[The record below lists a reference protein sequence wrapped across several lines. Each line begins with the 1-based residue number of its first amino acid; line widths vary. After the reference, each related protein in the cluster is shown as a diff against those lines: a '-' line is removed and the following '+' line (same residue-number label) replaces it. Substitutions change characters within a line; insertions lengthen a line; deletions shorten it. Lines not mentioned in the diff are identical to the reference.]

1 MIYNKLYL
9 IKLYTILFKL
19 NCENWKMIHD
29 RKIARIKRERSFKN
43 NPESKLFFNEYS
55 QDMFERIEL
64 INNTFEKGLALG
76 FRNIDLKKS
85 KNISHL
91 KLAEL
96 GISQNIDFV
105 CDEEFLPIKKSS
117 LDIIISFFNLHSSND
132 IPGILFQINQSLK
145 PNGLFMGCLFV
156 GDTLK
161 ELRFCLAKAEEEITK
176 GISPRI
182 SPFADLQDL
191 SNLLQRAN
199 FNLPVADIDR
209 HKVTYDNP
217 IKLMSDL
224 REMGETNILK
234 EKQKTFF
241 RKDILERSIEIYK
254 ENFSLENKKIFATFE
269 IAWLIGWKYHDSQQK
284 PLQPGSGQKNLAE
297 AVDELD

>member
-1 MIYNKLYL
+1 
-9 IKLYTILFKL
+9 
-19 NCENWKMIHD
+19 MIHD

-76 FRNIDLKKS
+76 FRNINLKKS

-217 IKLMSDL
+217 IKLMNDL

-241 RKDILERSIEIYK
+241 RKDILERSMEIYK
-254 ENFSLENKKIFATFE
+254 ENFSLENQKIFATFE

>member
-1 MIYNKLYL
+1 
-9 IKLYTILFKL
+9 
-19 NCENWKMIHD
+19 MIHD

-76 FRNIDLKKS
+76 FRNINLKKS

-145 PNGLFMGCLFV
+145 PNGLFIGCLFV

-217 IKLMSDL
+217 IKLMNDL

-241 RKDILERSIEIYK
+241 RKDVLERSMEIYK
-254 ENFSLENKKIFATFE
+254 ENFSLENQKIFATFE

>member
-1 MIYNKLYL
+1 
-9 IKLYTILFKL
+9 
-19 NCENWKMIHD
+19 MIHD

-43 NPESKLFFNEYS
+43 NPKSKLFFNEYS

-217 IKLMSDL
+217 IKLMNDL

>member
-1 MIYNKLYL
+1 
-9 IKLYTILFKL
+9 
-19 NCENWKMIHD
+19 MIHD

-76 FRNIDLKKS
+76 FRNINLKKS
-85 KNISHL
+85 KNIGHL
-91 KLAEL
+91 RLAEL

-145 PNGLFMGCLFV
+145 PNGLFIGCLFV

-217 IKLMSDL
+217 IKLMNDL

-241 RKDILERSIEIYK
+241 RKDVLERSMEIYK
-254 ENFSLENKKIFATFE
+254 ENFSLENHKIFATFE

-297 AVDELD
+297 AIDELD

>member
-1 MIYNKLYL
+1 
-9 IKLYTILFKL
+9 
-19 NCENWKMIHD
+19 MIHD

-76 FRNIDLKKS
+76 FRNINLKKS
-85 KNISHL
+85 KNIGHL
-91 KLAEL
+91 RLAEL

-145 PNGLFMGCLFV
+145 PNGLFIGCLFV

-161 ELRFCLAKAEEEITK
+161 ELRFSLAKAEEEITK

-217 IKLMSDL
+217 IKLMNEL

-241 RKDILERSIEIYK
+241 RKDVLERSMEIYK

>member
-1 MIYNKLYL
+1 
-9 IKLYTILFKL
+9 
-19 NCENWKMIHD
+19 MIHD

-76 FRNIDLKKS
+76 FRNINLKKS
-85 KNISHL
+85 KNIGHL
-91 KLAEL
+91 RLAEL
-96 GISQNIDFV
+96 GMSQNIDFV

-145 PNGLFMGCLFV
+145 PNGLFIGCLFI

-217 IKLMSDL
+217 IKLMNDL

-241 RKDILERSIEIYK
+241 RKDVLERSMEIYK
-254 ENFSLENKKIFATFE
+254 ENFSLENHKIFATFE

>member
-1 MIYNKLYL
+1 
-9 IKLYTILFKL
+9 
-19 NCENWKMIHD
+19 MIHD

-76 FRNIDLKKS
+76 FRNINLKKS
-85 KNISHL
+85 KNIGHL
-91 KLAEL
+91 RLADL
-96 GISQNIDFV
+96 GMSRNIDFV

-145 PNGLFMGCLFV
+145 PNGLFIGCLFV

-217 IKLMSDL
+217 IKLMNDL

-241 RKDILERSIEIYK
+241 RKDVLERSMEIYK
-254 ENFSLENKKIFATFE
+254 ENFSLENHKIFATFE

>member
-1 MIYNKLYL
+1 
-9 IKLYTILFKL
+9 
-19 NCENWKMIHD
+19 MIHD

-64 INNTFEKGLALG
+64 INNTFERGLALG
-76 FRNIDLKKS
+76 FRNINLKKS

-217 IKLMSDL
+217 IKLMNDL

-241 RKDILERSIEIYK
+241 RKDVLERSMEIYK
-254 ENFSLENKKIFATFE
+254 ENFSLENQKIFATFE

>member
-1 MIYNKLYL
+1 
-9 IKLYTILFKL
+9 
-19 NCENWKMIHD
+19 MIHD

-76 FRNIDLKKS
+76 FRNINLKKS
-85 KNISHL
+85 KNIGHL
-91 KLAEL
+91 RLAEL
-96 GISQNIDFV
+96 GMSQNIDFV

-145 PNGLFMGCLFV
+145 PNGLFIGCLFV

-217 IKLMSDL
+217 IKLMNDL

-241 RKDILERSIEIYK
+241 RKDVLERSMEIYK
-254 ENFSLENKKIFATFE
+254 ENFSLENHKIFATFE

-297 AVDELD
+297 AIDELD

>member
-1 MIYNKLYL
+1 
-9 IKLYTILFKL
+9 
-19 NCENWKMIHD
+19 MIHD

-145 PNGLFMGCLFV
+145 PNGLFIGCLFV

-217 IKLMSDL
+217 IKLMNDL

-234 EKQKTFF
+234 EKEKTFF
-241 RKDILERSIEIYK
+241 RKDVLERSMEIYK
-254 ENFSLENKKIFATFE
+254 ENFSLENQKIFATFE

>member
-1 MIYNKLYL
+1 
-9 IKLYTILFKL
+9 
-19 NCENWKMIHD
+19 MIHD

-76 FRNIDLKKS
+76 FRNINLKKS
-85 KNISHL
+85 ENIGHL
-91 KLAEL
+91 RLAEL
-96 GISQNIDFV
+96 GMSQNIDFV

-145 PNGLFMGCLFV
+145 PNGLFIGCLFV

-217 IKLMSDL
+217 IKLMNDL

-241 RKDILERSIEIYK
+241 RKDVLERSMEIYK
-254 ENFSLENKKIFATFE
+254 ENFSLENHKIFATFE

>member
-1 MIYNKLYL
+1 
-9 IKLYTILFKL
+9 
-19 NCENWKMIHD
+19 MIHD

-64 INNTFEKGLALG
+64 INNTLEKGLALG
-76 FRNIDLKKS
+76 FRNINLKKS
-85 KNISHL
+85 KNIGHL
-91 KLAEL
+91 RLAEL
-96 GISQNIDFV
+96 GMSQNIDFV

-145 PNGLFMGCLFV
+145 PNGLFIGCLFV

-217 IKLMSDL
+217 IKLMNDL

-241 RKDILERSIEIYK
+241 RKDVLERSMEIYK
-254 ENFSLENKKIFATFE
+254 ENFSLENHKIFATFE

>member
-1 MIYNKLYL
+1 
-9 IKLYTILFKL
+9 
-19 NCENWKMIHD
+19 MIHD

-76 FRNIDLKKS
+76 FRNINLKKS
-85 KNISHL
+85 KNIGHL
-91 KLAEL
+91 RLAEL
-96 GISQNIDFV
+96 GMSQNIDFV

-145 PNGLFMGCLFV
+145 PNGLFIGCLFV

-217 IKLMSDL
+217 IKLMNDL

-241 RKDILERSIEIYK
+241 RKDVLERSMEIYK
-254 ENFSLENKKIFATFE
+254 ENFSLEKKKIFATFE
-269 IAWLIGWKYHDSQQK
+269 IAWLIGWKYHDSEQK

>member
-1 MIYNKLYL
+1 
-9 IKLYTILFKL
+9 
-19 NCENWKMIHD
+19 MIHD

-76 FRNIDLKKS
+76 FRNINLKKS

-217 IKLMSDL
+217 IKLMNDL

-254 ENFSLENKKIFATFE
+254 ENFSLENQKIFATFE

>member
-1 MIYNKLYL
+1 
-9 IKLYTILFKL
+9 
-19 NCENWKMIHD
+19 MIHD

-76 FRNIDLKKS
+76 FRNINLKKS
-85 KNISHL
+85 KNISNL
-91 KLAEL
+91 KFSEL

-217 IKLMSDL
+217 IKLMNDL

-241 RKDILERSIEIYK
+241 RKDVLERSMEIYK
-254 ENFSLENKKIFATFE
+254 ENFSLENQKIFATFE

>member
-1 MIYNKLYL
+1 
-9 IKLYTILFKL
+9 
-19 NCENWKMIHD
+19 MIHD

-76 FRNIDLKKS
+76 FRNINLKKS

-217 IKLMSDL
+217 IKLMNDL

-297 AVDELD
+297 AIDELD

>member
-1 MIYNKLYL
+1 
-9 IKLYTILFKL
+9 
-19 NCENWKMIHD
+19 MIHD

-76 FRNIDLKKS
+76 FRNINLKKS
-85 KNISHL
+85 KNIGHL
-91 KLAEL
+91 RLAEL
-96 GISQNIDFV
+96 GMSQNIDFV

-145 PNGLFMGCLFV
+145 SNGLFIGCLFV

-217 IKLMSDL
+217 IKLMNDL

-241 RKDILERSIEIYK
+241 RKDVLERSMEIYK
-254 ENFSLENKKIFATFE
+254 ENFSLENHKIFATFE